1 MSAMAKRE
9 AFFLC
14 VFASDRNE
22 YQFHFRAWDEE
33 DAESHFREALRGNG
47 VDSTGELV
55 IADSTGKIVRRSF
68 YDPTDRLAASS
79 RPEPGRKPGP
89 AGT

>member
-1 MSAMAKRE
+1 MAKRE
-9 AFFLC
+9 AFFRC

-33 DAESHFREALRGNG
+33 DAEAHFREALRGNG
-47 VDSTGELV
+47 VRSTGELV
-55 IADSTGKIVRRSF
+55 IADSTGKVVRRST
-68 YDPTDRLAASS
+68 YDPAARPAASP

-89 AGT
+89 SGS